1 MNQPNQ
7 LFCCGVSHRT
17 LPLDQRERIQPPR
30 EEWAKVLGSILAR
43 PGVLTGVL
51 LCTCNRVEF
60 YLKTNIA
67 PELPD
72 WMLDA
77 LGAAGEDR
85 EACREASYVL
95 NGDEAVRQLFRVAA
109 GLDSMFIGESEV
121 LGQVKEAYS
130 LACSIGAVQH
140 VMHRLFHSA
149 FRVGKQVR
157 SETELGRGVRSMC
170 GAALDLANTG
180 LGGLS
185 DNRHLL
191 VGVGDMTRT
200 LAARTRGL
208 GRQTFINRT
217 HCKAKALARQYGG
230 MTRRFEALGEAL
242 ADADAVFTST
252 GASEPIID
260 ARLLAEAVE
269 RRDPASPLLICDL
282 AVPRDVHA
290 GDFQDGRLLLHD
302 QNAIQA
308 QVDRD
313 EQYRLHRVEDAEEIV
328 DEQVAAFW
336 NKLDHG
342 ELTDSGQSLM
352 NGAQRALEREL
363 RYCRRFRSPEEVEML
378 REFGQRLVNKVCG
391 LGIVN
396 LRAERDAFLER
407 EG

>member
-1 MNQPNQ
+1 MSESR
-7 LFCCGVSHRT
+7 LLYCCGVSHRT
-17 LPLDQRERIQPPR
+17 LPLEQRERIQPPR
-30 EEWAKVLGSILAR
+30 ERWGAVLNSMLAR
-43 PGVLTGVL
+43 PGILTGVL

-60 YLKTNIA
+60 YLKA
-67 PELPD
+67 EDEPELPD

-77 LGAAGEDR
+77 LGAEGVDR

-95 NGDEAVRQLFRVAA
+95 EGDGAVRQLFRVAA

-157 SETELGRGVRSMC
+157 NETELGRGVRTMC
-170 GAALDLANTG
+170 GAALDLASNG

-185 DNRHLL
+185 GRRLVL
-191 VGVGDMTRT
+191 VGVNDMTRT

-208 GRQTFINRT
+208 GRQTFVNRT
-217 HCKAKALARQYGG
+217 HCKAKALAREYGG
-230 MTRRFEALGEAL
+230 LTRRFEALGEAL
-242 ADADAVFTST
+242 AEADVVFTST
-252 GASEPIID
+252 GASEAIIM
-260 ARLLAEAVE
+260 REMLEHAVA
-269 RRDPASPLLICDL
+269 RRDADRPLLICDL
-282 AVPRDVHA
+282 AVPRDVDP
-290 GDFQDGRLLLHD
+290 GGFEDPRLVLHD
-302 QNAIQA
+302 QRAIEA

-313 EQYRLHRVEDAEEIV
+313 QRLRLRKVEAAEEIV

-336 NKLDHG
+336 SRLDQG
-342 ELTDSGQSLM
+342 ELSDRGQALM
-352 NGAQRALEREL
+352 EGAQRTLEREL
-363 RYCRRFRSPEEVEML
+363 RYCRRFRSEREVEML

-396 LRAERDAFLER
+396 LREERAR
-407 EG
+407 R